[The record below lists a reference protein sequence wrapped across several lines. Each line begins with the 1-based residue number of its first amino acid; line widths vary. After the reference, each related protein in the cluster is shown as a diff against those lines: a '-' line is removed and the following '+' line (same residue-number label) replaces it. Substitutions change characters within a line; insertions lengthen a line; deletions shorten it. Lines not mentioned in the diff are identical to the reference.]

1 VGGRARPSPAGRPA
15 HRGGRGLRW
24 LAGQRLLR
32 TLAAMVAVAR
42 AAVGGVLARGFG
54 LRAPFLVTGAAQLV
68 LTLLAV
74 PIVRQY
80 AGQPVRLA

>member
-1 VGGRARPSPAGRPA
+1 MRQSIVPDRLVGRVNSAF
-15 HRGGRGLRW
+15 
-24 LAGQRLLR
+24 QLLSMGM
-32 TLAAMVAVAR
+32 LPLG

-74 PIVRQY
+74 PIVRRD